1 MPIGSKGVAMVDAR
15 DIAEV
20 AAIELVRWE
29 QAPGKLPLET
39 INIVGPDTLTG
50 ESAAAIWSDILG
62 RPIVYGG
69 DDPSGF
75 EDNIATIM
83 PRWTAYE
90 MRLMAERYVSD
101 GMIPD
106 DGDRERLTAMLGRP
120 LHSYRETAVA
130 LAA

>member
-1 MPIGSKGVAMVDAR
+1 MAMVDAR
-15 DIAEV
+15 DIAEM
-20 AAIELVRWE
+20 AAIALVRRE

-39 INIVGPDTLTG
+39 INIVGSDTLTG
-50 ESAAAIWSDILG
+50 ESVAAIWSDILG
-62 RPIVYGG
+62 CPIVYGG

-75 EDNIATIM
+75 EQNMATIM

-90 MRLMAERYVSD
+90 MRLMAERYGRD

-106 DGDRERLTAMLGRP
+106 DGDGERLTTMLSRP